1 MWTLVQL
8 WWGSGSFINPDT
20 CYSDIVQQF
29 LYSSTGRY
37 SIQQWCCPHTLTRGG
52 LWWYQYS
59 LQVWSTSCPR
69 VTGGYWPNSIM
80 TLFIRMSFAIKLRR
94 DIITNL
100 SISQTT
106 STARCYVNTLVRTL
120 LTFSVVYFCVVKGNT
135 QFDLIYPLGLVW
147 QGWLVVTWANALT
160 KKQDTIPDQHIVNID
175 ELLWT
180 LILFLLLLLQND
192 LF

>member
-1 MWTLVQL
+1 MKNFYFHARYKQAIMDVKKACRTGYQKFRFTKNLSQSHWNDLR
-8 WWGSGSFINPDT
+8 GSFINSDT
-20 CYSDIVQQF
+20 CYSDIVPQF

-106 STARCYVNTLVRTL
+106 SAARCYIGQKWAQRSERHFQLC
-120 LTFSVVYFCVVKGNT
+120 TF
-135 QFDLIYPLGLVW
+135 
-147 QGWLVVTWANALT
+147 A
-160 KKQDTIPDQHIVNID
+160 
-175 ELLWT
+175 
-180 LILFLLLLLQND
+180 
-192 LF
+192 

>member
-8 WWGSGSFINPDT
+8 WRGSGSFINSDT
-20 CYSDIVQQF
+20 RYSYIVPQF

-106 STARCYVNTLVRTL
+106 STARCYVGQNFADIFSGVL
-120 LTFSVVYFCVVKGNT
+120 LRSQRKYAVWP
-135 QFDLIYPLGLVW
+135 DLSLGLVW

-160 KKQDTIPDQHIVNID
+160 KKQETIPDQHIVNID